1 MAKVDERFYSNAA
14 LFSSCLD
21 HISKTWLMEL

>member
-1 MAKVDERFYSNAA
+1 MAKVDERFYSYAA
-14 LFSSCLD
+14 LLSSYLD